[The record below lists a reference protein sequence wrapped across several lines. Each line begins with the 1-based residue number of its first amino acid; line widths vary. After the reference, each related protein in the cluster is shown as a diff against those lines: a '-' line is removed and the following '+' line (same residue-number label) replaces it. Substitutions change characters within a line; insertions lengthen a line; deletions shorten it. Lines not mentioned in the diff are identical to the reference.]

1 MMGSLKALTECLSE
15 GPKTLSEIVKA
26 SKMHRTTVVRSLGFL
41 KESDLVI
48 EEGAGRSK
56 KFSLVPEYRTDT
68 YFGLPLTEEA
78 EKQASSIYHLII
90 KHWGSVH
97 ILAMIA
103 ISEKVI
109 ADCDELEIPYG
120 WWAYGMSEVLIFD
133 NSREYA
139 YFGLPKKVENYVK
152 KLVATFANNSEALVS
167 YKLNS
172 QPTEKN
178 GRNLYAIK
186 KEVLSVL
193 KDYRL
198 FYKNPKRV
206 LKFLAEKAGKLK
218 SFAPKTAGKDCLYL
232 MDAYIYLMSELSNKL
247 GNDALTYNDSEI
259 RVKFYSLWEYV
270 MMHYFKQSLFKL
282 YPEKTLDRHFRP
294 HIKREEYEL
303 IESLALLH
311 LLIPEDKSEN
321 EFKKMFQ
328 SFLKKRRKEDDF

>member
-1 MMGSLKALTECLSE
+1 MDSLKALTECLSE

-78 EKQASSIYHLII
+78 EKQASSIYHLI
-90 KHWGSVH
+90 KHWGSVPRSGTDM
-97 ILAMIA
+97 LAMAAIA
-103 ISEKVI
+103 EKVI

-120 WWAYGMSEVLIFD
+120 WYAYGISEVLIFD
-133 NSREYA
+133 THREYA

-178 GRNLYAIK
+178 GKNLYAIK
-186 KEVLSVL
+186 KEVLPVRNG
-193 KDYRL
+193 YRL
-198 FYKNPKRV
+198 FYKHPYKHPKRV

-232 MDAYIYLMSELSNKL
+232 MDAYIYLMSELLNKL
-247 GNDALTYNDSEI
+247 GNDAIAYNSIEI
-259 RVKFYSLWEYV
+259 KLKFDSLWEYV
-270 MMHYFKQSLFKL
+270 MMHYFKQSLFKF
-282 YPEKTLDRHFRP
+282 YPEKTLGQ
-294 HIKREEYEL
+294 
-303 IESLALLH
+303 A
-311 LLIPEDKSEN
+311 
-321 EFKKMFQ
+321 FQ
-328 SFLKKRRKEDDF
+328 SLHQTERVRTH